1 MKKDSRYSIRLPLDD
16 AEMIE
21 SIAEKESVEKSMV
34 VRFAITST
42 MKLIKAKDIPDKLIS
57 PELAFLRKSISQ
69 SK

>member
-1 MKKDSRYSIRLPLDD
+1 MKKESRYSIRLPSDD

-21 SIAEKESVEKSMV
+21 SIAKRESVEKSMV

-42 MKLIKAKDIPDKLIS
+42 MKLIKVKDIPESLIS
-57 PELAFLRKSISQ
+57 PELAFLRKSIS